1 MGANDK
7 LEATFHGEYRPKVTV
22 LTQRLYA
29 AKAHLA
35 ALPRP
40 SVVASAVAALP
51 WDTTESVRAQAIEAA
66 QAEVQQIQ
74 KLLEVAERNT
84 IQHLIDL
91 LECLP
96 QDFTNWS
103 IIREALAYARA
114 LAQAEES
121 QV

>member
-1 MGANDK
+1 M
-7 LEATFHGEYRPKVTV
+7 FVGEYQPKVTELV
-22 LTQRLYA
+22 HRLNA

-40 SVVASAVAALP
+40 TVLENAVSALP
-51 WDTTESVRAQAIEAA
+51 WDTTESSRADAVATAESEVRQLMRLLAA
-66 QAEVQQIQ
+66 
-74 KLLEVAERNT
+74 AERST

-91 LECLP
+91 LECIP
-96 QDFTNWS
+96 QERDNFT
-103 IIREALAYARA
+103 IIREALVYARA